1 MKSLKKCEIYHIV
14 NTNLLNATLKKI
26 AGQLWF
32 LSEDLLALV
41 LFGNYLDDIS
51 NDKIVLSTNYLS
63 LMTTLSVLLLSLV
76 IHQRMSSSS
85 SLF

>member
-41 LFGNYLDDIS
+41 LFGNYLDDS
-51 NDKIVLSTNYLS
+51 TNDKIVLSTNYLS